1 MAKGGA
7 MPTGS
12 KVLLRAALRRDL
24 ASFIHRCFLT
34 VSPGDIYLSNWH
46 IEAIAHQLERVL
58 CGESQRLIINIPPR
72 HLKSICVSVALPA
85 YVLGLD
91 PSQRIVCVSYSIELA
106 KKHAR
111 DCRAVMESVWYKE
124 LFPNTRVNPKKNT
137 EVEFETT
144 VRGGRLATSVSGTL
158 TGRGGNLII
167 IDDPLNPKE
176 AMSES
181 MRTAVNEWFDSTLSS
196 RLDQKTQGAIVLVMQ
211 RLHCDDLVGHLL
223 DRDPS
228 GWEVLRLPAIA
239 EASEEVD
246 LGHGIVHRR
255 KAGEVLHPEREPK
268 FVLDQIKRDQ
278 TSLTFSAQYQQAP
291 VPPGGALIRRDW
303 FRSYSTRPVR
313 QPGDLIVQSW
323 DTASRTN
330 DSNDWSACTTWLV
343 REQQSYLLDVLRARL
358 EFPDLRREII
368 SRSKMAGA
376 DYVLIEDAGAGMH
389 LIQDLNR
396 EGHVP
401 LISIRPVGEKIVRL
415 QAATV
420 AIEGRRVWL
429 PESADWLADFL
440 VEVLA
445 FPRGRFD
452 DQVDSLSQF
461 LNWAANRSWE
471 ISFEIISL

>member
-1 MAKGGA
+1 M
-7 MPTGS
+7 
-12 KVLLRAALRRDL
+12 
-24 ASFIHRCFLT
+24 
-34 VSPGDIYLSNWH
+34 
-46 IEAIAHQLERVL
+46 
-58 CGESQRLIINIPPR
+58 
-72 HLKSICVSVALPA
+72 
-85 YVLGLD
+85 
-91 PSQRIVCVSYSIELA
+91 
-106 KKHAR
+106 
-111 DCRAVMESVWYKE
+111 
-124 LFPNTRVNPKKNT
+124 
-137 EVEFETT
+137 
-144 VRGGRLATSVSGTL
+144 
-158 TGRGGNLII
+158 
-167 IDDPLNPKE
+167 
-176 AMSES
+176 
-181 MRTAVNEWFDSTLSS
+181 
-196 RLDQKTQGAIVLVMQ
+196 
-211 RLHCDDLVGHLL
+211 
-223 DRDPS
+223 
-228 GWEVLRLPAIA
+228 
-239 EASEEVD
+239 
-246 LGHGIVHRR
+246 
-255 KAGEVLHPEREPK
+255 
-268 FVLDQIKRDQ
+268 
-278 TSLTFSAQYQQAP
+278 
-291 VPPGGALIRRDW
+291 
-303 FRSYSTRPVR
+303 
-313 QPGDLIVQSW
+313 QSW

-401 LISIRPVGEKIVRL
+401 LIPIRPVGEKIVRL

-471 ISFEIISL
+471 VSFEIINL